1 MKNIPVIRLL
11 MLAACILTTAAI
23 AFAQDNGVPEHQPP
37 EAHQPPPHQ
46 PQDIRGNVLRELGLS
61 REQFQQIRRMNAERG
76 PLMKEAQRRFR
87 EANRALDDAI
97 YADQINEADVQARLK
112 DVQLAQAEIQ
122 RLRFMNELAVRRI
135 LTSEQ
140 LVRFRE
146 LRERFELARENFERR
161 KPFRDGRPMDRPAGN
176 GFRQPGPDRPA
187 ERPAVQPNQQ
197 APDQ

>member
-1 MKNIPVIRLL
+1 MKDFSIRLL
-11 MLAACILTTAAI
+11 MLAACIFATAAI
-23 AFAQDNGVPEHQPP
+23 VSAQDDGVPEHQPP
-37 EAHQPPPHQ
+37 EAHHPPPNQ
-46 PQDIRGNVLRELGLS
+46 PQDMRANVLRELGLS

-76 PLMKEAQRRFR
+76 PMMEDAHRRFR

-97 YADQINEADVQARLK
+97 YADKVKEADVQARLK

-135 LTSEQ
+135 LTPEQ

-146 LRERFELARENFERR
+146 LRERFEQARENFGRR
-161 KPFRDGRPMDRPAGN
+161 KPFRDGRSKDRPPAS

-187 ERPAVQPNQQ
+187 ERPAVR
-197 APDQ
+197 PDQQRPDQ